1 MDLGDILT
9 PDRVFGSLRAR
20 SKKQLLQ
27 ELAVKCG
34 EATGL
39 EERRVLEAV
48 LQREG
53 LGSTAIGRG
62 IAIPH
67 GRMPGIRKILAMFAR
82 LEEPIDFDAP
92 DGEPTDLIF
101 LLLSPEDAG
110 AEHLKALARISRL
123 LRDGLAIEKLRA
135 TRDPSA
141 LYAVLTEPLVTH
153 AG

>member
-1 MDLGDILT
+1 MELGDVLT
-9 PDRVFGSLRAR
+9 PDRVLGSIRAK

-27 ELAVKCG
+27 DLCARASES
-34 EATGL
+34 TGL
-39 EERRVLEAV
+39 DARRILEAV
-48 LQREG
+48 LQREN

-67 GRMPGIRKILAMFAR
+67 GRVPGLVRIAALFAR

-92 DGEPTDLIF
+92 DGEPTDLVF

-123 LRDGLAIEKLRA
+123 LRDQLAIEKLRA
-135 TRDPSA
+135 TRVPSA
-141 LYAVLTEPLVTH
+141 LYAVLTEPLASH